1 MRDEHVTPGPHST
14 QPEHD
19 EGTAEVRRSVDLD
32 ADIAAVW
39 EAVSD
44 PAERAGWLDD
54 PDARARHIRIDE
66 AAPGE
71 RLVWTWWHPGDE
83 DDASTVSVV
92 LRPADGGG
100 TRVTV
105 IETLPAAVPPRGLGG
120 LGGLRCAARGW
131 DARLLGLELRFVRAR
146 CGRRLIRRCPVAV
159 A

>member
-1 MRDEHVTPGPHST
+1 MRDEHLTPDPSSGEREPDGAT
-14 QPEHD
+14 
-19 EGTAEVRRSVDLD
+19 EVRRSVDLD

-39 EAVSD
+39 EAVAD

-54 PDARARHIRIDE
+54 PDARARHVRIDE

-105 IETLPAAVPPRGLGG
+105 TETLPAAVPPRGLGG
-120 LGGLRCAARGW
+120 LRCSAGRW
-131 DARLLGLELRFVRAR
+131 DGRLLGLELRFVGAR
-146 CGRRLIRRCPVAV
+146 VAAGVAV